1 MSLNFS
7 TEPGPRERQLRR
19 KYHNPLFAPS
29 GDHITQ
35 QEVNTARQQDLT
47 ALQEFLQDFQTLI
60 QEAVDLK
67 PNTDSEIILD
77 LKERL
82 DQCYTRCCA
91 MPGEQEEI
99 KTAINK
105 LLQVIMQAV
114 RQGAANDPMALDK
127 LDDEETA
134 RRMHQ
139 ALHIHPL
146 IVDLLLP
153 DSPIEEPELL
163 PTLLSES
170 AEAVQATLPLFDA
183 EQLRLLYKTGKH
195 QLEQLQ
201 QAGHDMTAAWN
212 NLALFEKQL
221 LETTNSQP
229 N

>member
-1 MSLNFS
+1 MSLHFS
-7 TEPGPRERQLRR
+7 PEPGPRERQLRR
-19 KYHNPLFAPS
+19 KYRNPLFAPS
-29 GDHITQ
+29 GDYITQ
-35 QEVNTARQQDLT
+35 QDVNAARQEDLT
-47 ALQEFLQDFQTLI
+47 ALQEFLRDFHTLI

-91 MPGEQEEI
+91 MPGVNEEI
-99 KTAINK
+99 KIAINK

-134 RRMHQ
+134 RRIHQ
-139 ALHIHPL
+139 AFHVHPL
-146 IVDLLLP
+146 VVDLLLP
-153 DSPIEEPELL
+153 DSPIEESELL

-170 AEAVQATLPLFDA
+170 AEAVQATLPLFDV

-201 QAGHDMTAAWN
+201 QEGHSLSAAWQ
-212 NLALFEKQL
+212 NLELFEKQL
-221 LETTNSQP
+221 LETTNSRP